1 MRLHKSTVLALAG
14 VWLWTSGLAWCQ
26 AYPAKPIRLI
36 VQGPP
41 AGGADVIARPVAQRM
56 SESLGQPLVVDNRP
70 GAGGVVASVAVAAS
84 APDGYTLLLATAS
97 GFSIAPFLLKKR
109 PYDPVQDFAAV
120 TMLATAPMMVTVHP
134 ALPVK
139 SVKELI
145 ALARARPKELLYAS
159 NGIGSFSHLTT
170 EVFSRAAGITM
181 THVPHKGG
189 TPAVIDTV
197 SGNVQLLI
205 TALPTLI
212 AQVKAGRLRALA
224 VTSSSRSPALPELPT
239 VAESALRGFESVQW
253 YGIFAPRDTPAAI
266 TSRLHAAFRT
276 AGESPA
282 VKSPLAAQGAVLLM
296 TEPQAMATFLKAD
309 VAKWQKVIRETN
321 LVLE

>member
-1 MRLHKSTVLALAG
+1 MRLHKLSSLALACPLLCAS
-14 VWLWTSGLAWCQ
+14 VPAWSQ
-26 AYPAKPIRLI
+26 AYLVKPIRLI

-56 SESLGQPLVVDNRP
+56 SESMGQPLLIDNRP

-84 APDGYTLLLATAS
+84 PPDGYTLLLATAS

-109 PYDPVQDFAAV
+109 PYDPVNDFVAV

-134 ALPVK
+134 ALPVR

-145 ALARARPKELLYAS
+145 ALARARPRDLLYAS
-159 NGIGSFSHLTT
+159 NGVGSFSHLTT

-197 SGNVQLLI
+197 SGNVQVVI
-205 TALPTLI
+205 TALPTLLT
-212 AQVKAGRLRALA
+212 QVKAGRLRALA
-224 VTSSSRSPALPELPT
+224 VTSSSRSPAVPELPT

-253 YGIFAPRDTPAAI
+253 YGIFAPRNTPAAI
-266 TSRLHAAFRT
+266 AARLHAEFRK

-282 VKSPLAAQGAVLLM
+282 VKAPLALEGAALVM
-296 TEPQAMATFLKAD
+296 SEPQAMADFLKTD
-309 VAKWQKVIRETN
+309 VAKWQKVISETN
-321 LVLE
+321 MVLE